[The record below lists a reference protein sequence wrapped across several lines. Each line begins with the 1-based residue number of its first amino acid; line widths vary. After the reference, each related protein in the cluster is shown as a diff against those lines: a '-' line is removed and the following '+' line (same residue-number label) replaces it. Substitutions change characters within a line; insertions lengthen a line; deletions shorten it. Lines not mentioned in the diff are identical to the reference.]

1 MTYLPPLDPSER
13 QIRHL
18 TLTSS
23 ASERIL
29 QCALHTVSQA
39 SNPEYTALSYV
50 WGDEKIRS
58 TIEINGQMTSITTNL
73 DTALRNLWQKQGE
86 GVSVWADAIC
96 INQADD
102 KEKASQVRM
111 MGDIYSNGKVLP
123 AQILHGM

>member
-23 ASERIL
+23 VSERIL
-29 QCALHTVSQA
+29 QCALHTVSQV
-39 SNPEYTALSYV
+39 STPEYTALSYV

-102 KEKASQVRM
+102 KEKASQVCM
-111 MGDIYSNGKVLP
+111 M
-123 AQILHGM
+123 